1 MQYSKSGF
9 SVKTAD
15 LSSMFVVN
23 KLTKGFEAEIE
34 YFDEEDIMVVRAVNS
49 FM

>member
-23 KLTKGFEAEIE
+23 KLTKGFEAEITLLC
-34 YFDEEDIMVVRAVNS
+34 EDHYEITGPT
-49 FM
+49 